1 MTSNRAGTG
10 LERVSFGRTYWR
22 SIADVGGHLA
32 EISPAAIDDANFRLL
47 ADHIPTLCWMANGD
61 GYIVWYNR
69 RWHDY
74 CGTTPAEMQGWG
86 WQSVHDP
93 DLLPAV
99 MDRWTSSIATG
110 EPFEMTFPLRGADG
124 LFRPFLTR
132 IQPVRDATGHVARW
146 FGVNTEISELQAAEQ
161 ALLELNETLE
171 MQVEKRT
178 RERDRTWNNAQDLL
192 AVADKQGIFQAAN
205 PAWNIVLGWD
215 PNELVGRHYLDFVHP
230 DDHASSENALSRA
243 AITGP
248 PRHEN
253 RYRHRDGS
261 YRWIAWVASSE
272 DNLIYASGR
281 HITAEKEAAEALT
294 QAEEQLRQ
302 SQKMEA
308 VGQLTGGLAH
318 DFNNLL
324 AGISGSLELLQA
336 RIMQGR
342 LNDVERYVAVAQGAS
357 KRAAA
362 LTHRLLAFTR
372 RQTLNP
378 KPSEINRLVGGM
390 EDLIRRTVGPQITV
404 EVVGAMGLWLVL
416 VDQNQLENALLNL
429 CINARDAM
437 PDGGRLTIET
447 GNRWLD
453 EREARNRG
461 LPPGQYVSLCVS
473 DSGTG
478 MTPEVMRRAFD
489 PFFTTKPIGMGTGL
503 GLSMIYGFVQQSGG
517 QVRLYSEFGQ
527 GAMVCLYLPR
537 HLGELQDADEPVAQ
551 VETHRAEQ
559 GQTVLVVDD
568 EPTVRMLV
576 TEVLENLGYIAIEA
590 ADGAAG
596 LEVLRSNAR
605 IDLLISDVGLPGG
618 MNGRQVADAGRAVR
632 PGLNVLFITGYA
644 ENAVLSHGHLEPG
657 MHILTKPFAIEALT
671 SRIKELVS
679 VGDKQRRRNSPSP
692 KTLNQLPPTPFVPGW
707 TTNSHP

>member
-1 MTSNRAGTG
+1 MTLNRAGTG
-10 LERVSFGRTYWR
+10 LERANFGRTYWR
-22 SIADVGGHLA
+22 SVADVGDHLA
-32 EISPAAIDDANFRLL
+32 EISPAAIDDETFRLL
-47 ADHIPTLCWMANGD
+47 ADHIPTLCWIANGD

-74 CGTTPAEMQGWG
+74 CGTTPAEMEGWG

-110 EPFEMTFPLRGADG
+110 EPFEMTFPLRGTDG

-171 MQVEKRT
+171 MQVERRT

-192 AVADKQGIFQAAN
+192 AVADKRGIFRAAN
-205 PAWNIVLGWD
+205 PAWTMVLGWD
-215 PNELVGRHYLDFVHP
+215 PNEVVGRHYLDFIHP
-230 DDHASSENALSRA
+230 DDHALSEDALSRV

-342 LNDVERYVAVAQGAS
+342 LNDLERYIAVAQGAS

-453 EREARNRG
+453 EREGRNRG
-461 LPPGQYVSLCVS
+461 LPSGQYVSLCVS
-473 DSGTG
+473 DTGTG

-517 QVRLYSEFGQ
+517 QVRLYSECGQ

-537 HLGELQDADEPVAQ
+537 HLGELEDADEPAAR
-551 VETHRAEQ
+551 VEAPRAE
-559 GQTVLVVDD
+559 GGETVLVVDD

-576 TEVLENLGYIAIEA
+576 TEVLEDLGYIAIEA

-596 LEVLRSNAR
+596 LQVLHSNAR
-605 IDLLISDVGLPGG
+605 LDLLISDVGLPGG
-618 MNGRQVADAGRAVR
+618 MNGRQLAEAGRAVR

-644 ENAVLSHGHLEPG
+644 ENAVLSHGHLGPG
-657 MHILTKPFAIEALT
+657 MHILTKPFAMEALA
-671 SRIKELVS
+671 SRIKELIGS
-679 VGDKQRRRNSPSP
+679 A
-692 KTLNQLPPTPFVPGW
+692 
-707 TTNSHP
+707 